1 MVTLPFIYNYCF
13 LLTRNFSL
21 FSGKFFNSVSTVSA
35 KVGWSDILFLSG
47 GSGNFSILVVL
58 ILVYFSCANARLLE
72 SCFSFSLK
80 RFSAFWKLLS
90 QFRQITWKSFPAV
103 KSVFRNRCISKQRWD
118 FFHQFSTALSFWQH
132 LLLRLDMA
140 GKCCLLMLRESKFS
154 WGKFR

>member
-21 FSGKFFNSVSTVSA
+21 FSGKSFNSVSTVSA

-47 GSGNFSILVVL
+47 GSGNFNILVVL

-90 QFRQITWKSFPAV
+90 SFDRLLGNLSLPL
-103 KSVFRNRCISKQRWD
+103 NRCSEIVVFLNND
-118 FFHQFSTALSFWQH
+118 EIFLHQFSTALSFW
-132 LLLRLDMA
+132 
-140 GKCCLLMLRESKFS
+140 
-154 WGKFR
+154 